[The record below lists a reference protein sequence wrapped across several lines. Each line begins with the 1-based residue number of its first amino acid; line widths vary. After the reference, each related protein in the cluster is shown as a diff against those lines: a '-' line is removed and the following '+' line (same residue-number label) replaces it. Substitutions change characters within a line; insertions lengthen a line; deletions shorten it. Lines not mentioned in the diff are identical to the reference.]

1 MDIKTRADKDMD
13 TGMGIDIDAGMYTDI
28 DMDIDI
34 KRFGYWIPVK
44 SLIRYLT

>member
-1 MDIKTRADKDMD
+1 MDTKKRADKDMD

-28 DMDIDI
+28 DMDTDI

-44 SLIRYLT
+44 NLIRYLT